1 MADDDP
7 SEIHLHWEPP
17 SENLIHRGGVDIKWN
32 GPRPKGLANFPRYN
46 EVVFRIFYCYWGK
59 ENRSLY
65 QGLRYI
71 EVLYIEIPLYSALRP
86 KSDN

>member
-32 GPRPKGLANFPRYN
+32 GPLALNHRSDLPSMTHLSGYYLN
-46 EVVFRIFYCYWGK
+46 VVY
-59 ENRSLY
+59 
-65 QGLRYI
+65 
-71 EVLYIEIPLYSALRP
+71 
-86 KSDN
+86 

>member
-32 GPRPKGLANFPRYN
+32 GPSGFTAMFVGSVDIFVENSNMKNAPLPKKVNIL
-46 EVVFRIFYCYWGK
+46 VH
-59 ENRSLY
+59 
-65 QGLRYI
+65 
-71 EVLYIEIPLYSALRP
+71 
-86 KSDN
+86 SDVSVS